1 MLTALSTIS
10 KAFFDICLLRKGPE
24 DLPKSSVLLVLS
36 LFIYTFI
43 DVLLTV
49 QSRPFEY
56 ALMVS
61 LVDVGFLLLVTS
73 LILKQHQ
80 KLDRWYQTMTALFG
94 TGVILGI
101 FIFPLVIFSGVQ
113 NEYEAWLQQINIILF
128 LIIVVWN
135 VAVLAH
141 IIRHAISTSRG
152 IATMIAVLYILMSSL
167 LITMLF
173 PEISSQ
179 MSTQ

>member
-10 KAFFDICLLRKGPE
+10 KAFLDICLLRKGPQ
-24 DLPKSSVLLVLS
+24 DLPKSTELLVLS
-36 LFIYTFI
+36 LFMYTLI

-61 LVDVGFLLLVTS
+61 FVDVGFLLLVTF
-73 LILKQHQ
+73 LILKQH
-80 KLDRWYQTMTALFG
+80 KHLERWHQTMTALFG

-101 FIFPLVIFSGVQ
+101 FIFPLVFGGFQ
-113 NEYEAWLQQINIILF
+113 NQYEAWLQQIIVLLF
-128 LIIVVWN
+128 LIMVIWN

-141 IIRHAISTSRG
+141 IVRHAISTSIG
-152 IATMIAVLYILMSSL
+152 IAIMIAILYIWMSSL

-173 PEISSQ
+173 PEISAK
-179 MSTQ
+179 

>member
-10 KAFFDICLLRKGPE
+10 KAFLDICLLKKGPQ
-24 DLPKSSVLLVLS
+24 DLPKSSVLLFLC
-36 LFIYTFI
+36 LFMYTLI

-49 QSRPFEY
+49 QSRPFEH

-80 KLDRWYQTMTALFG
+80 KLDRWHQTMTALFG

-101 FIFPLVIFSGVQ
+101 FIFPLVFGGVQ
-113 NEYEAWLQQINIILF
+113 NQYEAWLQQIIVVLF
-128 LIIVVWN
+128 LIMVIWN

-141 IIRHAISTSRG
+141 IVRHAISTSMG
-152 IATMIAVLYILMSSL
+152 IGIMIAILYIWMSSL

-173 PEISSQ
+173 PE
-179 MSTQ
+179 MSAK

>member
-10 KAFFDICLLRKGPE
+10 KAFLDICLLKKGPE
-24 DLPKSSVLLVLS
+24 DLPKSSVLLFLC
-36 LFIYTFI
+36 LFMYTLI

-80 KLDRWYQTMTALFG
+80 KLDRWHQTMTALFG

-101 FIFPLVIFSGVQ
+101 FIFPLVFGGVQ
-113 NEYEAWLQQINIILF
+113 NQYEAWVQQIIVFLF
-128 LIIVVWN
+128 LIMVIWN

-141 IIRHAISTSRG
+141 IVRHAISTSMG
-152 IATMIAVLYILMSSL
+152 ISIMIAILYIWMSSL

-173 PEISSQ
+173 PEISAK
-179 MSTQ
+179 

>member
-10 KAFFDICLLRKGPE
+10 KAFLDICLLKKGPE
-24 DLPKSSVLLVLS
+24 DLPKSSVLLFLC
-36 LFIYTFI
+36 LFMYTLI

-61 LVDVGFLLLVTS
+61 LVDVGFLLLATF

-80 KLDRWYQTMTALFG
+80 KLDRWHQTMTALFG

-101 FIFPLVIFSGVQ
+101 FIFPLVFGGVQ
-113 NEYEAWLQQINIILF
+113 NQYEAWVQQIIVFLF
-128 LIIVVWN
+128 LIMVIWN

-141 IIRHAISTSRG
+141 IVRHAISTSMG
-152 IATMIAVLYILMSSL
+152 IGIMIAILYIWMSSL

-173 PEISSQ
+173 PEISAK
-179 MSTQ
+179 

>member
-10 KAFFDICLLRKGPE
+10 KAFLNICLLKKGPQ
-24 DLPKSSVLLVLS
+24 DLPKSSVLLFLC
-36 LFIYTFI
+36 LFMYTLI

-49 QSRPFEY
+49 QSRPFEH

-80 KLDRWYQTMTALFG
+80 KLDRWHQTMTALFG

-101 FIFPLVIFSGVQ
+101 FIFPLVFGGVQ
-113 NEYEAWLQQINIILF
+113 NQYEAWLQQIIVVLF
-128 LIIVVWN
+128 LIMVIWN

-141 IIRHAISTSRG
+141 IVRHAISTSMGVG
-152 IATMIAVLYILMSSL
+152 IMIAILYIWMSSL

-179 MSTQ
+179 

>member
-10 KAFFDICLLRKGPE
+10 KAFLDICLLKKGPE
-24 DLPKSSVLLVLS
+24 DLPKSSVLLFLC
-36 LFIYTFI
+36 LFMYTLI

-80 KLDRWYQTMTALFG
+80 KLDRWHQTMTALFG

-101 FIFPLVIFSGVQ
+101 FIFPLVFGSGQ
-113 NEYEAWLQQINIILF
+113 NQYEAWVQQMIVFLF
-128 LIIVVWN
+128 LIMVIWN

-141 IIRHAISTSRG
+141 IVRHAISTSMG
-152 IATMIAVLYILMSSL
+152 IGIMIAILYIWMSSL

-173 PEISSQ
+173 PEISAK
-179 MSTQ
+179 

>member
-10 KAFFDICLLRKGPE
+10 IAFLDICLLKKGPQ
-24 DLPKSSVLLVLS
+24 DLPKSSVLLFLC
-36 LFIYTFI
+36 LFMYTLI

-49 QSRPFEY
+49 QSRPFEH

-80 KLDRWYQTMTALFG
+80 KLDRWHQTMTALFG

-101 FIFPLVIFSGVQ
+101 FIFPLVFGGVQ
-113 NEYEAWLQQINIILF
+113 NQYEAWLQQIIVVLF
-128 LIIVVWN
+128 LIMVIWN

-141 IIRHAISTSRG
+141 IVRHAISTSMG
-152 IATMIAVLYILMSSL
+152 IGIMIAILYIWMSSL

-173 PEISSQ
+173 PE
-179 MSTQ
+179 MSAK

>member
-10 KAFFDICLLRKGPE
+10 KAFLDICLLKKGPE
-24 DLPKSSVLLVLS
+24 DLPKSSVLLFLC
-36 LFIYTFI
+36 LFMYTLI

-56 ALMVS
+56 ALLVS
-61 LVDVGFLLLVTS
+61 LVDVGFLLLVTF

-80 KLDRWYQTMTALFG
+80 KLDRWHQTMTALFG
-94 TGVILGI
+94 TGVILGM
-101 FIFPLVIFSGVQ
+101 FIFPLVFGGVQ
-113 NEYEAWLQQINIILF
+113 NHYEAWVQQIIVFLF
-128 LIIVVWN
+128 LIMVIWN

-141 IIRHAISTSRG
+141 IVRHAISTSMG
-152 IATMIAVLYILMSSL
+152 IGIMIAILYIWMSSL

-173 PEISSQ
+173 PEISAK
-179 MSTQ
+179 

>member
-10 KAFFDICLLRKGPE
+10 KAFLDICLLKKGPE
-24 DLPKSSVLLVLS
+24 DLPKSSVLLFLC
-36 LFIYTFI
+36 LFMYTLI

-80 KLDRWYQTMTALFG
+80 KLDRWHQTMTALFG

-101 FIFPLVIFSGVQ
+101 FIFPLVFGGGQ
-113 NEYEAWLQQINIILF
+113 NQYEAWVQQIIVFLF
-128 LIIVVWN
+128 LIMVIWN

-141 IIRHAISTSRG
+141 IVRHAISTSMG
-152 IATMIAVLYILMSSL
+152 IGIMIAILYIWMSSL

-173 PEISSQ
+173 PEISAK
-179 MSTQ
+179 

>member
-10 KAFFDICLLRKGPE
+10 KAFFDICLLRKGPQ
-24 DLPKSSVLLVLS
+24 DLPKSTVLLVLC
-36 LFIYTFI
+36 LFMYTVI
-43 DVLLTV
+43 HVLLTL
-49 QSRPFEY
+49 QSRSLVD

-61 LVDVGFLLLVTS
+61 FVDVGFLLLVTS

-80 KLDRWYQTMTALFG
+80 HLDRWHQTMTALFG

-101 FIFPLVIFSGVQ
+101 FIFPLILGGIMNQ
-113 NEYEAWLQQINIILF
+113 PEAWIRQIIVLLF
-128 LIIVVWN
+128 LIMIVWN

-141 IIRHAISTSRG
+141 IVRHAISTSMG
-152 IATMIAVLYILMSSL
+152 IAIMIAILYIWMSTL
-167 LITMLF
+167 LITMIF

-179 MSTQ
+179 